1 MPDTRQPPVP
11 RTACVVGG
19 GPAGAVSAAV
29 LARHG
34 WQVTLLERQL
44 APRTKCC
51 GECLV
56 PRAAA
61 WLAELGLGNALEQ
74 ARAGSTREVRML
86 DARAGNAH
94 PVWTH
99 AFAGQPGVIVPRAA
113 FDAALRDGARRAGAA
128 IYAGRGAKL
137 IQAGGDVG
145 AQVGGRV
152 AGGALIGAPAVV
164 TITALNDSL
173 VAPRDVH
180 FDLVVAADGV
190 GSAIARAAGL
200 APTTTG
206 SRAGWSFTFEHC
218 TDDHTLAPVGTI
230 ELILFGSAYLGLV
243 RRGHVVHMA
252 AIVERGDR
260 WPSAPAEALRMMA
273 TRAPQLARF
282 LAHYEASQP
291 LPALEAACGPLPW
304 QPRAVT
310 AGRVALVGDA
320 AGYAEPYTG
329 EGMGWAIEG
338 AMLIGECFRDGW
350 TAAAAA
356 EYQRRWRATVGRAQT
371 HNLRVGM
378 LLRGGRVAAHAT
390 RAAVKLAPW
399 AARRASEIVVGA

>member
-1 MPDTRQPPVP
+1 MPDPRPTPVP

-34 WQVTLLERQL
+34 WQVTLVERQPL
-44 APRTKCC
+44 PRTKCC

-61 WLAELGLGNALEQ
+61 WLAELGLGEALEQ

-99 AFAGQPGVIVPRAA
+99 PFGGQPGVIVPRAA
-113 FDAALRDGARRAGAA
+113 FDAALRDGAHRAGAV
-128 IYAGRGAKL
+128 IHAGRGVKL
-137 IQAGGDVG
+137 VRAGGDEG
-145 AQVGGRV
+145 AQV
-152 AGGALIGAPAVV
+152 GAPAVV
-164 TITALNDSL
+164 TITTLNDPS
-173 VAPRDVH
+173 VAPRDLE

-200 APTTTG
+200 APTTVG
-206 SRAGWSFTFEHC
+206 SRAGWSFTFERC
-218 TDDHTLAPVGTI
+218 TDDHTLAPEGTI
-230 ELILFGSAYLGLV
+230 ELILFGSAYVGLV
-243 RRGHVVHMA
+243 RRGDAVHMA

-260 WPSAPAEALRMMA
+260 WPTAPAEALRMMA

-291 LPALEAACGPLPW
+291 MPALEAAGLRSLFPIVIT
-304 QPRAVT
+304 PRDVAP
-310 AGRVALVGDA
+310 GRGKPEPDMFLLAAERMRVRPEHCLGFEDAEPGLAAARA
-320 AGYAEPYTG
+320 AG
-329 EGMGWAIEG
+329 M
-338 AMLIGECFRDGW
+338 
-350 TAAAAA
+350 
-356 EYQRRWRATVGRAQT
+356 ATV
-371 HNLRVGM
+371 RV
-378 LLRGGRVAAHAT
+378 
-390 RAAVKLAPW
+390 PS
-399 AARRASEIVVGA
+399 RRR

>member
-34 WQVTLLERQL
+34 WQVTLLERQP

-61 WLAELGLGNALEQ
+61 WLAELGLGDALEQ

-128 IYAGRGAKL
+128 IHAGRGAKL
-137 IQAGGDVG
+137 IHAGGDVG
-145 AQVGGRV
+145 AQV
-152 AGGALIGAPAVV
+152 GAPAVV
-164 TITALNDSL
+164 TITALNDPS
-173 VAPRDVH
+173 VAPRDMH

-218 TDDHTLAPVGTI
+218 TDDHTLAPAGTI

-338 AMLIGECFRDGW
+338 AMLLGECFRDGW
-350 TAAAAA
+350 TTAAAA

>member
-1 MPDTRQPPVP
+1 
-11 RTACVVGG
+11 
-19 GPAGAVSAAV
+19 
-29 LARHG
+29 
-34 WQVTLLERQL
+34 
-44 APRTKCC
+44 
-51 GECLV
+51 
-56 PRAAA
+56 
-61 WLAELGLGNALEQ
+61 
-74 ARAGSTREVRML
+74 ML

-99 AFAGQPGVIVPRAA
+99 AFGGQPGVIVPRAA

-128 IYAGRGAKL
+128 IHAGRGAKL
-137 IQAGGDVG
+137 IHAGGDGG

-164 TITALNDSL
+164 TITALNDSS
-173 VAPRDVH
+173 VAPRDVQ

-218 TDDHTLAPVGTI
+218 TDDHTLAPAGTI

-338 AMLIGECFRDGW
+338 AMLLGECFRDGW

>member
-1 MPDTRQPPVP
+1 MPDPRPTPVP

-34 WQVTLLERQL
+34 WQVTLVERQPL
-44 APRTKCC
+44 PRTKCC

-61 WLAELGLGNALEQ
+61 WLAELGLGEALEQ

-99 AFAGQPGVIVPRAA
+99 AFGGQPGVIVPRAA
-113 FDAALRDGARRAGAA
+113 FDAALRHGAHREGAV
-128 IYAGRGAKL
+128 IHAGRGVKL
-137 IQAGGDVG
+137 IRAGGDQG
-145 AQVGGRV
+145 AQV
-152 AGGALIGAPAVV
+152 GAPAVV
-164 TITALNDSL
+164 TITTLNDPS
-173 VAPRDVH
+173 VAPRDLH

-200 APTTTG
+200 APTTVG
-206 SRAGWSFTFEHC
+206 SRAGWSFTFERC
-218 TDDHTLAPVGTI
+218 TDDHTLAPEGTI
-230 ELILFGSAYLGLV
+230 ELILFGSAYVGLV
-243 RRGHVVHMA
+243 RRGDAVHMA

-260 WPSAPAEALRMMA
+260 WPTAPAEALRMMA

-291 LPALEAACGPLPW
+291 MPALEAACGPLPW
-304 QPRAVT
+304 KPRAVT

-338 AMLIGECFRDGW
+338 AMLLGECFRDGW

-356 EYQRRWRATVGRAQT
+356 EYQRRWRATVGRAQAHT
-371 HNLRVGM
+371 LRVGM

-390 RAAVKLAPW
+390 RAAVKMAPW
-399 AARRASEIVVGA
+399 AARRASEMVVGA

>member
-1 MPDTRQPPVP
+1 MPDPRPTPVP

-34 WQVTLLERQL
+34 WQVTLVERQPL
-44 APRTKCC
+44 PRTKCC

-61 WLAELGLGNALEQ
+61 WLTELGLGEALEQ

-99 AFAGQPGVIVPRAA
+99 AFGGQPGVIVPRAA
-113 FDAALRDGARRAGAA
+113 FDAALRDGACRAGAA
-128 IYAGRGAKL
+128 IHAGRGVKL
-137 IQAGGDVG
+137 VRAGGDEG
-145 AQVGGRV
+145 AQVG
-152 AGGALIGAPAVV
+152 AQAVV
-164 TITALNDSL
+164 TITTLNDPS
-173 VAPRDVH
+173 VAPRDLH

-200 APTTTG
+200 APTTVG
-206 SRAGWSFTFEHC
+206 SRAGWSFTFERC
-218 TDDHTLAPVGTI
+218 TDDHTLAPEGTI
-230 ELILFGSAYLGLV
+230 ELILFGSAYVGLV
-243 RRGHVVHMA
+243 RRGDAVHMA

-260 WPSAPAEALRMMA
+260 WPTAPAEALRMMA

-291 LPALEAACGPLPW
+291 MPALEAACGPLPW
-304 QPRAVT
+304 KPRAVT

-338 AMLIGECFRDGW
+338 AMLLGECFRDGW

-356 EYQRRWRATVGRAQT
+356 EYQRRWRATVGRAQAHT
-371 HNLRVGM
+371 LRVGM

-390 RAAVKLAPW
+390 RAAVKMAPW
-399 AARRASEIVVGA
+399 AARRASEMVVGA

>member
-1 MPDTRQPPVP
+1 VAAIVNPMPDTRLPPVP

-34 WQVTLLERQL
+34 WQVTLLERQP

-61 WLAELGLGNALEQ
+61 WLAELGLGDALEH

-128 IYAGRGAKL
+128 IHAGRGAKL
-137 IQAGGDVG
+137 IHAGGDGG
-145 AQVGGRV
+145 AQV
-152 AGGALIGAPAVV
+152 GAPAVV
-164 TITALNDSL
+164 TITTLNDPS
-173 VAPRDVH
+173 VAPRDVQ

-200 APTTTG
+200 APKTTG

-218 TDDHTLAPVGTI
+218 TDDHTLAPAGTI

-338 AMLIGECFRDGW
+338 AMLLGECFRDGW

>member
-1 MPDTRQPPVP
+1 MPDPRPTPVP

-34 WQVTLLERQL
+34 WQVTLVERQPL
-44 APRTKCC
+44 PRTKCC

-61 WLAELGLGNALEQ
+61 WLTELGLGEALEQ

-99 AFAGQPGVIVPRAA
+99 PFGGQPGVIVPRAA

-128 IYAGRGAKL
+128 IHAGRGVKL
-137 IQAGGDVG
+137 VRAGGDKG
-145 AQVGGRV
+145 AQV
-152 AGGALIGAPAVV
+152 GAPAVV
-164 TITALNDSL
+164 TITALNDPS
-173 VAPRDVH
+173 VAPYV
-180 FDLVVAADGV
+180 
-190 GSAIARAAGL
+190 
-200 APTTTG
+200 
-206 SRAGWSFTFEHC
+206 
-218 TDDHTLAPVGTI
+218 
-230 ELILFGSAYLGLV
+230 GLV
-243 RRGHVVHMA
+243 RRGDAVHMA

-260 WPSAPAEALRMMA
+260 WPTAPAEALRMMA

-291 LPALEAACGPLPW
+291 MPALEAACGPLPW
-304 QPRAVT
+304 KPRAVT

-338 AMLIGECFRDGW
+338 AMLLGECFRDGW

-356 EYQRRWRATVGRAQT
+356 EYQRRWRATVGRAQAHT
-371 HNLRVGM
+371 LRVGM

-390 RAAVKLAPW
+390 RAAVKMAPW
-399 AARRASEIVVGA
+399 AARRASEMVVGA

>member
-34 WQVTLLERQL
+34 WQVTLLERQP

-128 IYAGRGAKL
+128 IHAGRGAKL
-137 IQAGGDVG
+137 MHAGGDG
-145 AQVGGRV
+145 DAQV
-152 AGGALIGAPAVV
+152 GAPAVV
-164 TITALNDSL
+164 TITALNDPS

-200 APTTTG
+200 APTTMG

-218 TDDHTLAPVGTI
+218 TDDHTLAPAGTI

-338 AMLIGECFRDGW
+338 AMLLGECFRDGW

>member
-1 MPDTRQPPVP
+1 MPDPRPTPVP

-34 WQVTLLERQL
+34 WQVTLAERQPL
-44 APRTKCC
+44 PRTKCC

-61 WLAELGLGNALEQ
+61 WLAELGLGEALEQ
-74 ARAGSTREVRML
+74 
-86 DARAGNAH
+86 
-94 PVWTH
+94 
-99 AFAGQPGVIVPRAA
+99 
-113 FDAALRDGARRAGAA
+113 
-128 IYAGRGAKL
+128 
-137 IQAGGDVG
+137 
-145 AQVGGRV
+145 
-152 AGGALIGAPAVV
+152 
-164 TITALNDSL
+164 
-173 VAPRDVH
+173 
-180 FDLVVAADGV
+180 
-190 GSAIARAAGL
+190 ARAAGL
-200 APTTTG
+200 APTTVG
-206 SRAGWSFTFEHC
+206 SRAGWSFTFERC
-218 TDDHTLAPVGTI
+218 TDDHTLAPEGTI
-230 ELILFGSAYLGLV
+230 ELILFGSAYVGLV
-243 RRGHVVHMA
+243 RRGDAVHMA

-260 WPSAPAEALRMMA
+260 WPTAPAEALRMMA

-291 LPALEAACGPLPW
+291 MPALEAACGPLPW
-304 QPRAVT
+304 KPRAVT

-338 AMLIGECFRDGW
+338 AMLLGECFRDGW

-356 EYQRRWRATVGRAQT
+356 EYQRQWRATVGRAQAHT
-371 HNLRVGM
+371 LRVGM

-390 RAAVKLAPW
+390 RAAVKMAPW

>member
-1 MPDTRQPPVP
+1 MPDPRPTPVP

-34 WQVTLLERQL
+34 WQVTLVERQPL
-44 APRTKCC
+44 PRTKCC

-61 WLAELGLGNALEQ
+61 WLAELGLGEALEQ

-99 AFAGQPGVIVPRAA
+99 PFGGQPA
-113 FDAALRDGARRAGAA
+113 FDAALRDGAHRAGAV
-128 IYAGRGAKL
+128 IHAGRGVKL
-137 IQAGGDVG
+137 VRAGGDEG
-145 AQVGGRV
+145 TQV
-152 AGGALIGAPAVV
+152 GAPAVV
-164 TITALNDSL
+164 TITALNDPS
-173 VAPRDVH
+173 VAPRDLH

-200 APTTTG
+200 APTTVG
-206 SRAGWSFTFEHC
+206 SRAGWSFTFERC
-218 TDDHTLAPVGTI
+218 TDDHTLAPEGTI
-230 ELILFGSAYLGLV
+230 ELILFGSAYVGLV
-243 RRGHVVHMA
+243 RRGDAVHMA

-260 WPSAPAEALRMMA
+260 WPTAPAEALRMMA

-291 LPALEAACGPLPW
+291 MPALEAACGPLPW
-304 QPRAVT
+304 KPRAVT

-338 AMLIGECFRDGW
+338 AMLLGECFRDGW

-356 EYQRRWRATVGRAQT
+356 EYQRRWRATVGRAQAHT
-371 HNLRVGM
+371 LRVGM

-390 RAAVKLAPW
+390 RAAVKMAPW
-399 AARRASEIVVGA
+399 AARRASEMVVGA

>member
-1 MPDTRQPPVP
+1 MERQP
-11 RTACVVGG
+11 
-19 GPAGAVSAAV
+19 
-29 LARHG
+29 L
-34 WQVTLLERQL
+34 
-44 APRTKCC
+44 PRTKCC

-61 WLAELGLGNALEQ
+61 WLAELGLGEALEQ

-99 AFAGQPGVIVPRAA
+99 PFGGQPGVIVPRAA
-113 FDAALRDGARRAGAA
+113 FDAALRHGAHREGAV
-128 IYAGRGAKL
+128 IHAGRGVKL
-137 IQAGGDVG
+137 IRAGGDQG
-145 AQVGGRV
+145 AQV
-152 AGGALIGAPAVV
+152 GAPAVV
-164 TITALNDSL
+164 TITTLNDPS
-173 VAPRDVH
+173 VAPRDLH

-200 APTTTG
+200 APTTVG
-206 SRAGWSFTFEHC
+206 SRAGWSFTFERC
-218 TDDHTLAPVGTI
+218 TDDHTLAPEGTI
-230 ELILFGSAYLGLV
+230 ELILFGSAYVGLV
-243 RRGHVVHMA
+243 RRGDAVHMA

-260 WPSAPAEALRMMA
+260 WPTAPAEALRMMA

-291 LPALEAACGPLPW
+291 MPALEAACGPLPW
-304 QPRAVT
+304 KPRAVT

-338 AMLIGECFRDGW
+338 AMLLGECFRDGW

-356 EYQRRWRATVGRAQT
+356 EYQRQWRATVGRAQAHT
-371 HNLRVGM
+371 LRVGM

-390 RAAVKLAPW
+390 RAAVKMAPW
-399 AARRASEIVVGA
+399 AARRASEMVVGA

>member
-1 MPDTRQPPVP
+1 MPDTRKPPVP

-34 WQVTLLERQL
+34 WQVTLLERQP

-61 WLAELGLGNALEQ
+61 WLAELGLGDALEQ

-128 IYAGRGAKL
+128 IHAGRGAKL
-137 IQAGGDVG
+137 IHAGGDVG
-145 AQVGGRV
+145 AR
-152 AGGALIGAPAVV
+152 IGAPAVV
-164 TITALNDSL
+164 TITALNDPS

-218 TDDHTLAPVGTI
+218 TDDHTLAPAGTI

-338 AMLIGECFRDGW
+338 AMLLGECFRDGW

>member
-1 MPDTRQPPVP
+1 MPDPRPTPVP

-34 WQVTLLERQL
+34 WQVTLVERQPL
-44 APRTKCC
+44 PRTKCC

-61 WLAELGLGNALEQ
+61 WLAELGLGEALEQ

-99 AFAGQPGVIVPRAA
+99 PFGGQPGVIVPRAA
-113 FDAALRDGARRAGAA
+113 FDAALCDGACRAGAV
-128 IYAGRGAKL
+128 IHAGRGVKL
-137 IQAGGDVG
+137 VRAGGG
-145 AQVGGRV
+145 EGTQV
-152 AGGALIGAPAVV
+152 GAPAVV
-164 TITALNDSL
+164 TITTLNDPS
-173 VAPRDVH
+173 VAPRDPE

-200 APTTTG
+200 APTTVG
-206 SRAGWSFTFEHC
+206 SRAGWSFTFERC
-218 TDDHTLAPVGTI
+218 TDDHTLAPEGTI
-230 ELILFGSAYLGLV
+230 ELILFGSAYVGLV
-243 RRGHVVHMA
+243 RRGDAVHMA

-260 WPSAPAEALRMMA
+260 WPTAPAEALRMMA

-291 LPALEAACGPLPW
+291 MPALEAACGPLPW
-304 QPRAVT
+304 KPRAVT

-338 AMLIGECFRDGW
+338 AMLLGECFRDGW

-356 EYQRRWRATVGRAQT
+356 EYQRRWRATVGRAQAHT
-371 HNLRVGM
+371 LRVGM

-390 RAAVKLAPW
+390 RAAVKMAPW

>member
-1 MPDTRQPPVP
+1 
-11 RTACVVGG
+11 
-19 GPAGAVSAAV
+19 
-29 LARHG
+29 
-34 WQVTLLERQL
+34 
-44 APRTKCC
+44 
-51 GECLV
+51 
-56 PRAAA
+56 
-61 WLAELGLGNALEQ
+61 
-74 ARAGSTREVRML
+74 ML

-128 IYAGRGAKL
+128 IHAGRGAKL
-137 IQAGGDVG
+137 IHAGGDGG

-152 AGGALIGAPAVV
+152 AGGALATSASADGARIGAPAVV
-164 TITALNDSL
+164 TITTLNDPS

-218 TDDHTLAPVGTI
+218 TDDHTLAPAGTI

-310 AGRVALVGDA
+310 TGRVALVGDA

-338 AMLIGECFRDGW
+338 AMLLGECFRDGW

>member
-1 MPDTRQPPVP
+1 MQRLAAIVDRMPDPLPTPVP

-34 WQVTLLERQL
+34 WQVTLVERQPL
-44 APRTKCC
+44 PRTKCC

-61 WLAELGLGNALEQ
+61 WLAELGLGEALEQ

-99 AFAGQPGVIVPRAA
+99 AFGGQPGVIVPRAA
-113 FDAALRDGARRAGAA
+113 FDAALRDGARRAGAE
-128 IYAGRGAKL
+128 INAGRGVKL
-137 IQAGGDVG
+137 VRAGGDEG
-145 AQVGGRV
+145 AQVGT
-152 AGGALIGAPAVV
+152 PAVV
-164 TITALNDSL
+164 TITTLNDPS
-173 VAPRDVH
+173 VAPRDLH

-200 APTTTG
+200 APTTVG
-206 SRAGWSFTFEHC
+206 SRAGWSFTFERC
-218 TDDHTLAPVGTI
+218 TDDHTLAPEGTI
-230 ELILFGSAYLGLV
+230 ELILFGSAYVGLV
-243 RRGHVVHMA
+243 RRGDAVHMA

-260 WPSAPAEALRMMA
+260 WPTAPAEALRMMA

-291 LPALEAACGPLPW
+291 MPALEAACGPLPW
-304 QPRAVT
+304 KPRAVT

-338 AMLIGECFRDGW
+338 AMLLGECFRDGW

-356 EYQRRWRATVGRAQT
+356 EYQRRWRATVGRAQA

-390 RAAVKLAPW
+390 RAAVKMAPW

>member
-1 MPDTRQPPVP
+1 MAAIVNPMPDTRQPPVP

-34 WQVTLLERQL
+34 WQVTLLERQP

-86 DARAGNAH
+86 DARTGNAH

-128 IYAGRGAKL
+128 IHAGRGVKL
-137 IQAGGDVG
+137 IHAGGDV
-145 AQVGGRV
+145 
-152 AGGALIGAPAVV
+152 GAPAVV
-164 TITALNDSL
+164 TITALNDPS

-218 TDDHTLAPVGTI
+218 TDDHTLAPAGTI

-338 AMLIGECFRDGW
+338 AMLLGECFRDGW

>member
-34 WQVTLLERQL
+34 WQVTLLERQP

-61 WLAELGLGNALEQ
+61 WLAELGLGDALEQ

-99 AFAGQPGVIVPRAA
+99 AFGGQPGVIVPRAA

-128 IYAGRGAKL
+128 IHAGRGAKL

-164 TITALNDSL
+164 TITALNDSS

-218 TDDHTLAPVGTI
+218 TDDHTLAPAGTI

-310 AGRVALVGDA
+310 TGRVALVGDA

-338 AMLIGECFRDGW
+338 AMLLGECFRDGW

-399 AARRASEIVVGA
+399 AARRASEMVVGA

>member
-34 WQVTLLERQL
+34 WQVTLLERQP

-61 WLAELGLGNALEQ
+61 WLAELGLGDALEQ

-128 IYAGRGAKL
+128 IHAGRGAKL
-137 IQAGGDVG
+137 IHAGGDVG
-145 AQVGGRV
+145 AQV
-152 AGGALIGAPAVV
+152 GAPAVV
-164 TITALNDSL
+164 TITALNDPS
-173 VAPRDVH
+173 VAPRDMH

-218 TDDHTLAPVGTI
+218 TDDHTLAPAGTI

-338 AMLIGECFRDGW
+338 AMLLGECFRDGW

>member
-1 MPDTRQPPVP
+1 MPDPRPTPVP

-34 WQVTLLERQL
+34 WQVTLVERQPL
-44 APRTKCC
+44 PRTKCC

-61 WLAELGLGNALEQ
+61 WLAELGLGEALEQ

-99 AFAGQPGVIVPRAA
+99 AFGGQPGVIVPRAA
-113 FDAALRDGARRAGAA
+113 FDAALRDGARRAGAV
-128 IYAGRGAKL
+128 IHAGRGVKL
-137 IQAGGDVG
+137 VRAGGDEG
-145 AQVGGRV
+145 AQVG
-152 AGGALIGAPAVV
+152 AQAVV
-164 TITALNDSL
+164 TITTLNDSS
-173 VAPRDVH
+173 VAPRDLH

-200 APTTTG
+200 APTTVG
-206 SRAGWSFTFEHC
+206 SRAGWSFTFERC
-218 TDDHTLAPVGTI
+218 TDDHTLAPEGTI
-230 ELILFGSAYLGLV
+230 ELILFGSAYVGLV
-243 RRGHVVHMA
+243 RRGDAVHMA

-260 WPSAPAEALRMMA
+260 WPTAPAEALRMMA

-291 LPALEAACGPLPW
+291 MPALEAACGPLPW
-304 QPRAVT
+304 KPRAVT

-338 AMLIGECFRDGW
+338 AMLLGECFRDGW

-356 EYQRRWRATVGRAQT
+356 EYQRRWRATVGRAQAHT
-371 HNLRVGM
+371 LRVGM

-390 RAAVKLAPW
+390 RAAVKMAPW
-399 AARRASEIVVGA
+399 AARRASEMVVGA

>member
-1 MPDTRQPPVP
+1 
-11 RTACVVGG
+11 
-19 GPAGAVSAAV
+19 
-29 LARHG
+29 
-34 WQVTLLERQL
+34 
-44 APRTKCC
+44 
-51 GECLV
+51 
-56 PRAAA
+56 
-61 WLAELGLGNALEQ
+61 
-74 ARAGSTREVRML
+74 ML

-99 AFAGQPGVIVPRAA
+99 AFGGQPGVIVPRAA

-128 IYAGRGAKL
+128 IHAGRGAKL

-164 TITALNDSL
+164 TITALNDSS
-173 VAPRDVH
+173 VAPRDVQ

-218 TDDHTLAPVGTI
+218 TDDHTLAPPGTI

-338 AMLIGECFRDGW
+338 AMLLRECFRDGW

-390 RAAVKLAPW
+390 RAAVKIAPW
-399 AARRASEIVVGA
+399 AARRASEMVVGA

>member
-1 MPDTRQPPVP
+1 
-11 RTACVVGG
+11 
-19 GPAGAVSAAV
+19 

-34 WQVTLLERQL
+34 WQVTLVERQPL
-44 APRTKCC
+44 PRTKCC

-61 WLAELGLGNALEQ
+61 WLAELGLGEALEQ

-99 AFAGQPGVIVPRAA
+99 AFGGQPGVIVPRAA
-113 FDAALRDGARRAGAA
+113 FDAALRDGARRAGAE
-128 IYAGRGAKL
+128 INAGRGVKL
-137 IQAGGDVG
+137 VRAGGDEG
-145 AQVGGRV
+145 AQVGT
-152 AGGALIGAPAVV
+152 PAVV
-164 TITALNDSL
+164 TITTLNDPS
-173 VAPRDVH
+173 VAPRDLH

-200 APTTTG
+200 APTTVG
-206 SRAGWSFTFEHC
+206 SRAGWSFTFERC
-218 TDDHTLAPVGTI
+218 TDDHTLAPEGTI
-230 ELILFGSAYLGLV
+230 ELILFGSAYVGLV
-243 RRGHVVHMA
+243 RRGDAVHMA
-252 AIVERGDR
+252 AIAERGDR
-260 WPSAPAEALRMMA
+260 WPTAPAEALRMMA

-291 LPALEAACGPLPW
+291 MPALEAACGPLPW
-304 QPRAVT
+304 KPRAVT

-338 AMLIGECFRDGW
+338 AMLLGECFRDGW

-356 EYQRRWRATVGRAQT
+356 EYQRRWRATVGRAQA

-390 RAAVKLAPW
+390 RAAVKMAPW

>member
-34 WQVTLLERQL
+34 WQVTLLERQP

-61 WLAELGLGNALEQ
+61 WLAELGLGDALEQ

-128 IYAGRGAKL
+128 IHAGRGAKL
-137 IQAGGDVG
+137 MHAGGDG
-145 AQVGGRV
+145 DAQV
-152 AGGALIGAPAVV
+152 GAPAVV
-164 TITALNDSL
+164 TITALNDPS
-173 VAPRDVH
+173 VAPRDMH

-218 TDDHTLAPVGTI
+218 TDDHTLAPAGTI

-338 AMLIGECFRDGW
+338 AMLLGECFRDGW

>member
-61 WLAELGLGNALEQ
+61 WLAELGLGDALEQ

-128 IYAGRGAKL
+128 IHAGRGAKL
-137 IQAGGDVG
+137 IHAGGDVG
-145 AQVGGRV
+145 AQV
-152 AGGALIGAPAVV
+152 GAPAVV
-164 TITALNDSL
+164 TITALNDPS

-218 TDDHTLAPVGTI
+218 TDDHTLAPAGTI

-338 AMLIGECFRDGW
+338 AMLLGECFRDGW
-350 TAAAAA
+350 TTAAAA

>member
-1 MPDTRQPPVP
+1 
-11 RTACVVGG
+11 
-19 GPAGAVSAAV
+19 
-29 LARHG
+29 
-34 WQVTLLERQL
+34 
-44 APRTKCC
+44 
-51 GECLV
+51 
-56 PRAAA
+56 
-61 WLAELGLGNALEQ
+61 
-74 ARAGSTREVRML
+74 ML

-99 AFAGQPGVIVPRAA
+99 AFGGQPGVIVPRAA

-128 IYAGRGAKL
+128 IHAGRGAKL

-145 AQVGGRV
+145 AQVGRRV

-164 TITALNDSL
+164 TITALNDSS
-173 VAPRDVH
+173 VAPRDVQ

-190 GSAIARAAGL
+190 GSAIARAADL

-206 SRAGWSFTFEHC
+206 SRAGWSFTFEQC
-218 TDDHTLAPVGTI
+218 TDDHTLAPAGTI

-338 AMLIGECFRDGW
+338 AMLLGECFRDGW

>member
-1 MPDTRQPPVP
+1 MLDTRQPPVP

-34 WQVTLLERQL
+34 WQVTLLERQP

-61 WLAELGLGNALEQ
+61 WLAELGLGDALEQ

-128 IYAGRGAKL
+128 IHAGRGAKL
-137 IQAGGDVG
+137 IHAGGDVG
-145 AQVGGRV
+145 AQV
-152 AGGALIGAPAVV
+152 GAPAVV
-164 TITALNDSL
+164 TITALNDPS
-173 VAPRDVH
+173 VAPRDMH

-218 TDDHTLAPVGTI
+218 TDDHTLAPAGTI

-338 AMLIGECFRDGW
+338 AMLLGECFRDGW

>member
-29 LARHG
+29 LAGHG
-34 WQVTLLERQL
+34 WQVTLLERQP

-61 WLAELGLGNALEQ
+61 WLAELGLGDALEQ

-128 IYAGRGAKL
+128 IHAGRGAKL
-137 IQAGGDVG
+137 MHAGGDG
-145 AQVGGRV
+145 DAQV
-152 AGGALIGAPAVV
+152 GAPAVV
-164 TITALNDSL
+164 TITALNDPS

-218 TDDHTLAPVGTI
+218 TDDHTLAPAGTI

-338 AMLIGECFRDGW
+338 AMLLGECFRDGW

>member
-1 MPDTRQPPVP
+1 MPDPLPTPVP

-34 WQVTLLERQL
+34 WQVTLVERQPL
-44 APRTKCC
+44 PRTKCC

-61 WLAELGLGNALEQ
+61 WLAELGLGEALEQ

-99 AFAGQPGVIVPRAA
+99 AFGGQPGVIVPRAA
-113 FDAALRDGARRAGAA
+113 FDAALRDGARRAGAE
-128 IYAGRGAKL
+128 INAGRGVKL
-137 IQAGGDVG
+137 VRAGGDEG
-145 AQVGGRV
+145 AQVGT
-152 AGGALIGAPAVV
+152 PAVV
-164 TITALNDSL
+164 TITTLNDPS
-173 VAPRDVH
+173 VAPRDLH

-200 APTTTG
+200 APTTVG
-206 SRAGWSFTFEHC
+206 SRAGWSFTFERC
-218 TDDHTLAPVGTI
+218 TDDHTLAPEGTI
-230 ELILFGSAYLGLV
+230 ELILFGSAYVGLV
-243 RRGHVVHMA
+243 RRGDAVHMA

-260 WPSAPAEALRMMA
+260 WPTAPAEALRMMA

-291 LPALEAACGPLPW
+291 MPALEAACGPLPW
-304 QPRAVT
+304 KPRAVT

-338 AMLIGECFRDGW
+338 AMLLGECFRDGW

-356 EYQRRWRATVGRAQT
+356 EYQRRWRATVGRAQA

-390 RAAVKLAPW
+390 RAAVKMAPW